1 MIEPP
6 ADGYRPLAPLR
17 PADAPDVAR
26 TDRLDDALASLL
38 PALEQFN
45 RFEGPDRAPLRSE
58 WLPLLDEALPEV
70 GAGAEAVLAL
80 LRDVFIPRGLRVG
93 HPGFTAWVTTAPSTI
108 ATAGHL
114 AQAVASAQ
122 RWWLQPGNH
131 LDVMAV
137 RWIIELLGF
146 PTSYIGTFTSGGSTA
161 NLVGMG
167 AARQHA
173 AEKLG
178 IDPALG
184 GVAAMP
190 RPRVYASPEA
200 HHVIARAMGVLGL
213 GRANIRLVGLDR
225 ERRADL
231 RQLEAF
237 IREDVAA
244 GHTPVAIVGNAGDV
258 NTGIVDPLPQMAAIA
273 HEHDIWFHVDGAY
286 GGWGVLDERVE
297 AAYGDRALYDSF
309 AVDPH
314 KWLAAPVGTG
324 LAICRDGELLSRAF
338 TIEPGHYDRER
349 NQAAGVDGVGRDAWA
364 DVGADPT
371 ADTATDP
378 TAAAADPA
386 DDPTAA
392 AAAADVADPDSPWS
406 ALGGGT
412 PDWGVD
418 FSTPSRGIAVWAVLK
433 EIGAEGMRERVQR
446 HNDFARLLAARAR
459 SEPELELLAEPQLSI
474 CCFRYRP
481 PDWSDD
487 ERIDTL
493 NEDILDELRR
503 EGRSLPSS
511 TRVGGAF
518 AIRACFINPRND
530 LEHVEML
537 ADDVLAIGRRLS
549 AG

>member
-1 MIEPP
+1 MNDLPP
-6 ADGYRPLAPLR
+6 DDFRPLAPAR
-17 PADAPDVAR
+17 PSADPDVAR

-58 WLPLLDEALPEV
+58 WLPLLDEPLPQA
-70 GAGAEAVLAL
+70 GAGAEAVIAL
-80 LRDVFIPRGLRVG
+80 LRDVVIPRGLRVG
-93 HPGFTAWVTTAPSTI
+93 HPGFTSWVTTAPSTT

-114 AQAVASAQ
+114 AQTVASSQ

-137 RWIIELLGF
+137 RWLIELLGF
-146 PTSYIGTFTSGGSTA
+146 PGSYVGTFTSGGSTA

-173 AEKLG
+173 AERRG
-178 IDPALG
+178 IDPALD
-184 GVAAMP
+184 GVGAIP
-190 RPRVYASPEA
+190 QPRVYASPET
-200 HHVIARAMGVLGL
+200 HHVVMRAMGVLGL
-213 GRANIRLVGLDR
+213 GRANIRLVGLDAH
-225 ERRADL
+225 RRADL
-231 RQLEAF
+231 RQLDAL

-244 GHTPVAIVGNAGDV
+244 GRTPVAVVGNAGDV

-273 HEHDIWFHVDGAY
+273 REHGIWFHVDGAY

-297 AAYGDRALYDSF
+297 AAYGDRGLYDSF

-324 LAICRDGELLSRAF
+324 LAVCRDGELLARAF

-349 NQAAGVDGVGRDAWA
+349 DL
-364 DVGADPT
+364 ADPGT
-371 ADTATDP
+371 GD
-378 TAAAADPA
+378 AA
-386 DDPTAA
+386 
-392 AAAADVADPDSPWS
+392 SPWS

-418 FSTPSRGIAVWAVLK
+418 FSTPARGIAVWAVLK
-433 EIGAEGMRERVQR
+433 EIGAEGMRERVRR
-446 HNDFARLLAARAR
+446 HNDFARMVAARAR
-459 SEPELELLAEPQLSI
+459 TESELELLSEPQLSI

-481 PDWSDD
+481 AGWDD
-487 ERIDTL
+487 AQRIDSL
-493 NEDILDELRR
+493 NEAIIDELRR

-511 TRVGGAF
+511 TRVNGAF

-530 LEHVEML
+530 REHVEL
-537 ADDVLAIGRRLS
+537 LVDDVLAIGRRLS

>member
-1 MIEPP
+1 MTDHPT
-6 ADGYRPLAPLR
+6 DLRPLATAR
-17 PADAPDVAR
+17 PADAPDAAR
-26 TDRLDDALASLL
+26 TDRLDEALASLL
-38 PALEQFN
+38 PALERFN
-45 RFEGPDRAPLRSE
+45 RFEGPDRAPRLSE
-58 WLPLLDEALPEV
+58 WLPLLDEPLPRS
-70 GAGAEAVLAL
+70 GAGAEAVLTL
-80 LRDVFIPRGLRVG
+80 LRDVLIPRGLRVG
-93 HPGFTAWVTTAPSTI
+93 HPGFSAWVTTAPSTT

-137 RWIIELLGF
+137 RWVIELLGF
-146 PTSYIGTFTSGGSTA
+146 PASYIGTFTSGGSTA
-161 NLVGMG
+161 NLVGIG

-178 IDPALG
+178 IDPALD

-190 RPRVYASPEA
+190 QPRVYASPET
-200 HHVIARAMGVLGL
+200 HHVVTRAMGVLGL

-225 ERRADL
+225 DRRADL

-237 IREDVAA
+237 IREDIAA
-244 GHTPVAIVGNAGDV
+244 GRTPVAIVGNAGDV
-258 NTGIVDPLPQMAAIA
+258 NTGIVDPLPQMAAVA
-273 HEHDIWFHVDGAY
+273 REHDIWFHVDGAY

-297 AAYGDRALYDSF
+297 AAYGDRGLYDSF

-324 LAICRDGELLSRAF
+324 LAICRDGALLSRAF
-338 TIEPGHYDRER
+338 TIEPGDYDRER
-349 NQAAGVDGVGRDAWA
+349 HEAEHGPDSAGEAE
-364 DVGADPT
+364 
-371 ADTATDP
+371 ATD
-378 TAAAADPA
+378 AKVVDA
-386 DDPTAA
+386 
-392 AAAADVADPDSPWS
+392 DSPWS

-433 EIGAEGMRERVQR
+433 EIGAEGMRERVRR

-459 SEPELELLAEPQLSI
+459 SEPELELLSEPQLSI

-481 PDWSDD
+481 LDWADG

-537 ADDVLAIGRRLS
+537 ADDVLTIGRRLS

>member
-1 MIEPP
+1 MT
-6 ADGYRPLAPLR
+6 DRSTVHLRPLAPAR
-17 PADAPDVAR
+17 PAGDPDVAR
-26 TDRLDDALASLL
+26 TDRLDEALAALL

-58 WLPLLDEALPEV
+58 WAPLLDEPLPQE
-70 GAGAEAVLAL
+70 GAGAEAVIEL
-80 LRDVFIPRGLRVG
+80 LRDVVIPRGLRVG
-93 HPGFTAWVTTAPSTI
+93 HPGFTAWVTTAPSTT

-114 AQAVASAQ
+114 AQAVASPQ

-137 RWIIELLGF
+137 RWLIELLGF
-146 PTSYIGTFTSGGSTA
+146 PDSYIGTFTSGGSTA
-161 NLVGMG
+161 NLVGIG

-178 IDPALG
+178 IDPTLDG
-184 GVAAMP
+184 IAAMAE
-190 RPRVYASPEA
+190 PRVYASPET
-200 HHVIARAMGVLGL
+200 HHVVTRAMGVLGL

-231 RQLEAF
+231 RQLEEL

-244 GHTPVAIVGNAGDV
+244 GRTPVAIVGNAGDV
-258 NTGIVDPLPQMAAIA
+258 NTGIIDPLPQMAAIA
-273 HEHDIWFHVDGAY
+273 GEHGIWFHVDGAY

-324 LAICRDGELLSRAF
+324 LAVCRDGELLARAF

-349 NQAAGVDGVGRDAWA
+349 QQEPEPGDG
-364 DVGADPT
+364 
-371 ADTATDP
+371 
-378 TAAAADPA
+378 
-386 DDPTAA
+386 
-392 AAAADVADPDSPWS
+392 DSTWS
-406 ALGGGT
+406 SLGGGT

-433 EIGAEGMRERVQR
+433 EIGAEGMRERVRR
-446 HNDFARLLAARAR
+446 HNDFARMVAARAR
-459 SEPELELLAEPQLSI
+459 AEPELELLSEPQLSI

-481 PDWSDD
+481 AGWEDG
-487 ERIDTL
+487 ERVDAL
-493 NEDILDELRR
+493 NEGILAELRR
-503 EGRSLPSS
+503 VGRSLPSS
-511 TRVGGAF
+511 TRVNGAL
-518 AIRACFINPRND
+518 AIRACYINPRND
-530 LEHVEML
+530 RAHVQL
-537 ADDVLAIGRRLS
+537 LVDDVLDIGRRLS
-549 AG
+549 AA

>member
-1 MIEPP
+1 MTVPS
-6 ADGYRPLAPLR
+6 ADDFRPLARPR

-26 TDRLDDALASLL
+26 TDRLDGALASLL

-58 WLPLLDEALPEV
+58 WLPLLDEPLPDT
-70 GAGAEAVLAL
+70 GAGAEAVLTL
-80 LRDVFIPRGLRVG
+80 LRDVVIPRGLRVG
-93 HPGFTAWVTTAPSTI
+93 HPGFTAWVTTAPSTT

-122 RWWLQPGNH
+122 RYWLQPGNH

-146 PTSYIGTFTSGGSTA
+146 PASYIGTFTSGGSTA

-173 AEKLG
+173 AERLG
-178 IDPALG
+178 IDPALD

-190 RPRVYASPEA
+190 QPRAYATPET

-231 RQLEAF
+231 RQLDAF
-237 IREDVAA
+237 IREDIAA
-244 GHTPVAIVGNAGDV
+244 GRTPVAIVGNAGDV
-258 NTGIVDPLPQMAAIA
+258 NTGIIDPLPQMAAIA
-273 HEHDIWFHVDGAY
+273 REHDIWFHVDGAY

-297 AAYGDRALYDSF
+297 AAYGDRGLYDSF

-349 NQAAGVDGVGRDAWA
+349 NQA
-364 DVGADPT
+364 VGADRAGAGPAT
-371 ADTATDP
+371 VAATVAAADGAAARVADTA
-378 TAAAADPA
+378 AAEVAEL
-386 DDPTAA
+386 DDAETVDA
-392 AAAADVADPDSPWS
+392 DSPWS

-433 EIGAEGMRERVQR
+433 EIGAEGMRERVRR
-446 HNDFARLLAARAR
+446 HDDFARLLAARAR
-459 SEPELELLAEPQLSI
+459 SEPELELLSEPQLSI

-481 PDWSDD
+481 PGWSDA

-511 TRVGGAF
+511 TRVDGAF

-530 LEHVEML
+530 RAHVEML